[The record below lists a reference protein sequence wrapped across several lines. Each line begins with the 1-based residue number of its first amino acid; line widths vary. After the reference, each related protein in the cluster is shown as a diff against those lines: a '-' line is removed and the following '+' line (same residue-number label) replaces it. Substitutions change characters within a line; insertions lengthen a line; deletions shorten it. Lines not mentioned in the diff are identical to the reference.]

1 MASNS
6 KDSNRAK
13 SDQRIDVA
21 HQSIANLGS
30 ALDEFEIGFVRLE
43 TATMVVQ
50 DVNRTLAKM
59 IGREESDLIE
69 QPLSQWVVDAE
80 QRSRFIGFVESLR
93 ESSTR
98 CVVDEFPMT
107 HGNNATIWLRYTF
120 VANQVSDRQTDIVNA
135 TAIDVTHAK
144 DTEEEL
150 RLANDRFDS
159 AQANSR
165 VGSWEW
171 VEGEPMGW
179 WSRQLYELHNMD
191 PSLGPATFEQFIEMV
206 NPDDREKIVEVNRPP
221 FIEGDV
227 RRFEFSSNPAFG
239 PQRYF
244 AATVWLTNVN
254 GKMVRRGTT
263 QDITQPVALRS
274 ALQKSEE
281 QYREMVM
288 TNAEGNAV
296 LNLDGRLLQVDRTFA
311 SMLGQEVDSIAGL
324 NLCQLAEAESAK
336 LIEDRMLHRNKSEAH
351 EVRLAHKDGHLV
363 WLLLTCEPLVNDSNQ
378 FIGIQ
383 AHAVDIT
390 HRKHVETLT
399 KLAAEAKEKLKR
411 LTIRERQ
418 VLEQIVEGRMNK
430 VIANRLEISEKTV
443 ERHRSNL
450 MKKLD
455 AQSVAELVKLSMTAE
470 IMTAS

>member
-1 MASNS
+1 MTSNS

-21 HQSIANLGS
+21 HQSVANLGS

-43 TATMVVQ
+43 TATTVVQ
-50 DVNRTLAKM
+50 DINRTLSKM
-59 IGREESDLIE
+59 IGREGCDLI
-69 QPLSQWVVDAE
+69 QKPLAQWVDENHRTGFVDL
-80 QRSRFIGFVESLR
+80 VESLR
-93 ESSTR
+93 QNSSR
-98 CVVDEFPMT
+98 CVVGEFPMLK
-107 HGNNATIWLRYTF
+107 NNSTTVWLRYTF
-120 VANQVSDRQTDIVNA
+120 VANQVGDQQSDVVNA
-135 TAIDVTHAK
+135 TAIDVSQAK
-144 DTEEEL
+144 NTEEEL

-171 VEGEPMGW
+171 VEGERVAW
-179 WSRQLYELHNMD
+179 WSKQLYELHNMD
-191 PSLGPATFEQFIEMV
+191 PSLGPATFEEFIELV
-206 NPDDREKIVEVNRPP
+206 DPKDREKIYEVNRPP
-221 FIEGDV
+221 FLEGDV
-227 RRFEFSSNPAFG
+227 RRFEFSSNPKFG
-239 PQRYF
+239 PRRYF
-244 AATVWLTNVN
+244 AATVWLTRVD

-263 QDITQPVALRS
+263 QDITKPVELRS

-281 QYREMVM
+281 QYREMVV
-288 TNAEGNAV
+288 TNAEGNAI
-296 LNLDGRLLQVDRTFA
+296 LNLDGKILQADRKFA
-311 SMLGQEVDSIAGL
+311 SMLGQDADDIIGR
-324 NLCQLAEAESAK
+324 NLCQLAEAASAK

-351 EVRLAHKDGHLV
+351 EVRLNHKDGHLV
-363 WLLLTCEPLVNDSNQ
+363 WLLLTCSSLFNDSDQ

-383 AHAVDIT
+383 VRAVDIT

>member
-1 MASNS
+1 MTSNS
-6 KDSNRAK
+6 KDSKRVQ
-13 SDQRIDVA
+13 SDQRIDVS
-21 HQSIANLGS
+21 HQPVVNLGS

-43 TATMVVQ
+43 TATTVVQ
-50 DVNRTLAKM
+50 DINGTLAKM
-59 IGREESDLIE
+59 IGREGSDLI
-69 QPLSQWVVDAE
+69 QKPFSRWVDEE
-80 QRSRFIGFVESLR
+80 QRSGFIELVERLR
-93 ESSTR
+93 QSTNKR
-98 CVVDEFPMT
+98 VVGEFPMSNS
-107 HGNNATIWLRYTF
+107 NNTKVWLRYTF
-120 VANQVSDRQTDIVNA
+120 VANQVGDQHCDIVNA
-135 TAIDVTHAK
+135 TAIDVTQAK
-144 DTEEEL
+144 NTEEEL

-171 VEGEPMGW
+171 VEGEQVAW
-179 WSRQLYELHNMD
+179 WSKQLYDLHGMD
-191 PSLGPATFEQFIEMV
+191 PSLGPPTFEEFIELV

-221 FIEGDV
+221 FVEGDV
-227 RRFEFSSNPAFG
+227 RRFEFSSSPAFG
-239 PQRYF
+239 PIRHF
-244 AATVWLTNVN
+244 AATVWLTSVN

-281 QYREMVM
+281 QYREMVL

-296 LNLDGRLLQVDRTFA
+296 LNLDGRLLQVDRRFA
-311 SMLGQEVDSIAGL
+311 SMLGQEVDGIIGL

-363 WLLLTCEPLVNDSNQ
+363 WLLLTCEPLINDSDQ

-399 KLAAEAKEKLKR
+399 KLASEAKKKLKR